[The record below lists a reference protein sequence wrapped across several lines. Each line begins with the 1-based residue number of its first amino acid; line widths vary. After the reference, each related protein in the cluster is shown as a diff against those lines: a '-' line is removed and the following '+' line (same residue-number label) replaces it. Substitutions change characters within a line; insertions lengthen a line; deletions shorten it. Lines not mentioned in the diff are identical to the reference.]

1 VKIKVTIGE
10 DRPGLL
16 AEISSAISSTN
27 ANIAQAEIRVTE
39 ERRGL
44 NTFVLEVFDLK
55 QLQGAMQAI
64 RRVKGVMGVER
75 IRSH

>member
-1 VKIKVTIGE
+1 
-10 DRPGLL
+10 L